1 MKHYSEESH
10 VNVGSGTDISV
21 LDLAKLI
28 ARVVGFTGRVVTDP
42 SRPDGTPRKF
52 LDSSKLESFGW
63 RPRISLEDGLA
74 RHLCVV
80 CERSGA

>member
-1 MKHYSEESH
+1 M
-10 VNVGSGTDISV
+10 NVGSGTDISV

-52 LDSSKLESFGW
+52 LDSSKLESLGW